1 LDVRCNDEGP
11 AARQGERSR
20 WAFFSSLIE
29 KYERRFVM
37 STPWK
42 TENWFVS
49 PWNYEQEVVKGF
61 NPPPKVTIHDMTLR
75 DGEQQA
81 GITFSKDDK
90 IRIAEKLAEAGVHRI
105 EAGMPAVS
113 PPDEAA
119 IREIVK
125 RNLGPDIFCFCRCM
139 VDDVKRAADCGVK
152 GIVMEI
158 PASAQLIEHAYKWP
172 LEKAIDLSIKA
183 TAFAKEQG
191 LYTVFFTIDGTRTD
205 MNWLLDLIDRVSREG
220 HMDAFTLVD
229 TFGVLS
235 PQAASY
241 FTRKVKERI
250 SKPLEIHFHMDF
262 GLGVA
267 NTIMAVLAGAEVIH
281 STVTGIGERAGST
294 PMEETALA
302 LLTMY
307 NIDVGIDYSKLNEL
321 AEVVQK
327 LSGTAVPA
335 NRPFIGDKVYTI
347 ESGIVTGW
355 FKNVYEKDPTSVF
368 PVRPEFVGHK
378 KPEIL
383 MGKKSGL
390 DNISVWS
397 GKLKTKITDE
407 EGMEVLKRVKLKAH
421 DMKRTLK
428 ESEFKKIVKEVKS
441 EKK

>member
-1 LDVRCNDEGP
+1 
-11 AARQGERSR
+11 
-20 WAFFSSLIE
+20 
-29 KYERRFVM
+29 M
-37 STPWK
+37 STPWR

-49 PWNYEQEVVKGF
+49 PWNYEGEVTRGF
-61 NPPPKVTIHDMTLR
+61 HPPKKVKIHDITLR

-81 GITFSKDDK
+81 GIIFTKDDK

-125 RNLGPDIFCFCRCM
+125 RKLGPEIFCFCRCM
-139 VDDVKRAADCGVK
+139 VDDVKKAADCGVT
-152 GIVMEI
+152 GIVIEI
-158 PASAQLIEHAYKWP
+158 PASAQLIEKAYKWP

-183 TAFAKEQG
+183 TRFAKEQG

-205 MNWLLDLIDRVSREG
+205 VNWLLDLIDRVSKEG

-235 PQAASY
+235 PHGASY
-241 FTRKVKERI
+241 FTQKVKERV
-250 SKPLEIHFHMDF
+250 SKPLEIHFHSDF

-281 STVTGIGERAGST
+281 STVTGIGERAGNA

-307 NIDVGIDYSKLNEL
+307 NINVGIDFSKLNEL
-321 AEVVQK
+321 SQLVQK
-327 LSGTAVPA
+327 LSGTSVPV
-335 NRPFIGDKVYTI
+335 NRPFIGEGAYNI

-355 FKNVYEKDPTSVF
+355 YKNVFEKDPTIVY
-368 PVRPEFVGHK
+368 PVRPDFVGHK

-383 MGKKSGL
+383 MGKKSGV
-390 DNISVWS
+390 DNIAIWAARLGLS
-397 GKLKTKITDE
+397 LTDDE
-407 EGMEVLKRVKLKAH
+407 AMDVLKQVKLKAH

-428 ESEFKKIVKEVKS
+428 ESEFKEIADQVKKAR
-441 EKK
+441 